1 MGMYY
6 IYLVQRKL
14 GTFSVMY
21 STSFMADISYGNS
34 YKFYKQTNKQ
44 TKNNILDLMITIIL
58 DGFIFTVF
66 YSFQII

>member
-1 MGMYY
+1 MYY

-34 YKFYKQTNKQ
+34 YKFDKQTNKQ
-44 TKNNILDLMITIIL
+44 KITFWTL
-58 DGFIFTVF
+58 
-66 YSFQII
+66 